1 MEVDETAGLQIS
13 KSDSMQF
20 TELTQAEM
28 DSLNQK
34 QMQQYESAVAEK
46 SKETG
51 TVSVKDFK
59 TLKVIGK
66 GSYGKV
72 LLVEKID
79 TKKIY
84 ALKVLKKKEIMKRNQ
99 YEHTMEERRILV
111 SIERWSNRMYRKAS
125 TTTSS

>member
-1 MEVDETAGLQIS
+1 MEVDETAASLQLT

-20 TELTQAEM
+20 TEFTQSEM
-28 DSLNQK
+28 DSLNAAQIK
-34 QMQQYESAVAEK
+34 QYESAVNEK

-51 TVSVKDFK
+51 QVAVKDFK

-84 ALKVLKKKEIMKRNQ
+84 ALKVLKKKEILKRN
-99 YEHTMEERRILV
+99 
-111 SIERWSNRMYRKAS
+111 
-125 TTTSS
+125 

>member
-111 SIERWSNRMYRKAS
+111 SIERWSNRVYRKAS

>member
-1 MEVDETAGLQIS
+1 MEVDETAASLELT

-20 TELTQAEM
+20 TEFTQSEM
-28 DSLNQK
+28 DSLNAA
-34 QMQQYESAVAEK
+34 QMKQYESAVKEK
-46 SKETG
+46 EKETG
-51 TVSVKDFK
+51 QVSVKDFK

-84 ALKVLKKKEIMKRNQ
+84 ALKVLKKKEILKRNQ

-111 SIERWSNRMYRKAS
+111 SRLQEFLMNYTGKCEP
-125 TTTSS
+125 

>member
-1 MEVDETAGLQIS
+1 MEVDETAASLQLT

-20 TELTQAEM
+20 TEFTQSEM
-28 DSLNQK
+28 DSLNAA
-34 QMQQYESAVAEK
+34 QMKQYESAVKEK
-46 SKETG
+46 EKETG
-51 TVSVKDFK
+51 QVSVKDFK

-84 ALKVLKKKEIMKRNQ
+84 ALKVLKKKEILKRNQ

-111 SIERWSNRMYRKAS
+111 SRLQEFLMNYTGKCEP
-125 TTTSS
+125 

>member
-1 MEVDETAGLQIS
+1 MEVDETAASLELT

-20 TELTQAEM
+20 TEFTQSEM
-28 DSLNQK
+28 DSLNAA
-34 QMQQYESAVAEK
+34 QMKQYESAVKEK
-46 SKETG
+46 EKETG
-51 TVSVKDFK
+51 QVSVKDFK

-84 ALKVLKKKEIMKRNQ
+84 ALKVLKKKEILKRNQ

-111 SIERWSNRMYRKAS
+111 SRIQEFLIYYTGKCEP
-125 TTTSS
+125 

>member
-1 MEVDETAGLQIS
+1 MEVDETAASLQLT

-20 TELTQAEM
+20 TEFTQSEM
-28 DSLNQK
+28 DSLNAA
-34 QMQQYESAVAEK
+34 QMKQYESAVKEK
-46 SKETG
+46 EKETG
-51 TVSVKDFK
+51 QVSVKDFK

-84 ALKVLKKKEIMKRNQ
+84 ALKVLKKKEILKRNQ

-111 SIERWSNRMYRKAS
+111 SRLWEFLIYYTGKCES
-125 TTTSS
+125 

>member
-1 MEVDETAGLQIS
+1 MEVDETAASLQLT

-20 TELTQAEM
+20 TEFTQSEM
-28 DSLNQK
+28 DSLNAA
-34 QMQQYESAVAEK
+34 QMKQYESAVKEK
-46 SKETG
+46 EKETG
-51 TVSVKDFK
+51 QVSVKDFK

-84 ALKVLKKKEIMKRNQ
+84 ALKVLKKKEILKRNQ

-111 SIERWSNRMYRKAS
+111 SKLYEFLMNYTGKCEP
-125 TTTSS
+125 

>member
-1 MEVDETAGLQIS
+1 MEVDETAASLQLT

-20 TELTQAEM
+20 TEFTQSEM
-28 DSLNQK
+28 DSLNAA
-34 QMQQYESAVAEK
+34 QMKQYESAVKEK
-46 SKETG
+46 EKETG
-51 TVSVKDFK
+51 QVSVKDFK

-84 ALKVLKKKEIMKRNQ
+84 ALKVLKKKEILKRNQ

-111 SIERWSNRMYRKAS
+111 SRLQEFLMNYIGKCEP
-125 TTTSS
+125 

>member
-1 MEVDETAGLQIS
+1 MEVDETAASLQLT

-20 TELTQAEM
+20 TEFTQSEM
-28 DSLNQK
+28 DSLNAA
-34 QMQQYESAVAEK
+34 QMKQYESAVNEK
-46 SKETG
+46 EKETG
-51 TVSVKDFK
+51 QVSVKDFK

-84 ALKVLKKKEIMKRNQ
+84 ALKVLKKKEILKRNQ

-111 SIERWSNRMYRKAS
+111 SSLQEFLMNYTGKCEP
-125 TTTSS
+125 